1 MARKTSKPRPA
12 APPVVGDALFFT
24 PVAPEAI
31 ARREIE
37 RAERDRVAAAAAA
50 AHQAALNDTLD
61 PVAARDAARRAAR
74 LAQREEATRDRGYRA
89 DEGDMT
95 TADLPI
101 FTDATGRPLGER
113 PEPPGPGAST
123 EEKIAYMRARSAY
136 VDAAQA
142 RGSRAFDR
150 AFREALTTGEGAAV
164 TRPRREA
171 FIILSASTRHPPRWS
186 WRPVGA
192 KRSRVTGLASREAA
206 IESLRAAGFRLVDR
220 PA

>member
-74 LAQREEATRDRGYRA
+74 LAQREE
-89 DEGDMT
+89 
-95 TADLPI
+95 
-101 FTDATGRPLGER
+101 
-113 PEPPGPGAST
+113 
-123 EEKIAYMRARSAY
+123 
-136 VDAAQA
+136 V
-142 RGSRAFDR
+142 
-150 AFREALTTGEGAAV
+150 
-164 TRPRREA
+164 
-171 FIILSASTRHPPRWS
+171 
-186 WRPVGA
+186 
-192 KRSRVTGLASREAA
+192 
-206 IESLRAAGFRLVDR
+206 
-220 PA
+220 